1 MNTKIQIKPAFV
13 LLVIVLAAFSRI
25 LPHPGNFSPLAA
37 ISLVGGLFFSQ
48 KYWAIIVPLLS
59 VWISDLFINNVIYS
73 QYYSEFTWFYDGFYW
88 QYASYVLIGLMGL
101 SFKQNLS
108 FFKLFGMSLSG
119 SILFFIISNFGCFM
133 GSEIYSKDLGG
144 LILCY
149 GAGIPFFS
157 ATVLGDMFYTLSLT
171 FMIVYA
177 GKKISFLRT
186 VNG

>member
-1 MNTKIQIKPAFV
+1 MQIAITGHMAGIGHALAKI
-13 LLVIVLAAFSRI
+13 LESRGHEIVGISRRTGDNI
-25 LPHPGNFSPLAA
+25 RRTEHVANLIAPC
-37 ISLVGGLFFSQ
+37 
-48 KYWAIIVPLLS
+48 
-59 VWISDLFINNVIYS
+59 DLFINNVIYS
-73 QYYSEFTWFYDGFYW
+73 QYYPEFTWFYDGFYW

-119 SILFFIISNFGCFM
+119 SILFFIISNFGCFI

-149 GAGIPFFS
+149 GAGIPFLS
-157 ATVLGDMFYTLSLT
+157 ATVLGDMFYTLTLSL
-171 FMIVYA
+171 MIVYA